1 MDTNIVAV
9 AASVIPV
16 IMIMNEASVQIAMW
30 CKAIVWILI
39 LTVLK
44 QHFQCIYLLTL
55 WQPSDNNQTK
65 KFPKVEQSFGATEN
79 SQWGPGGLPPETGS
93 NFKF

>member
-44 QHFQCIYLLTL
+44 QHLFSVYLFADTL
-55 WQPSDNNQTK
+55 
-65 KFPKVEQSFGATEN
+65 AA
-79 SQWGPGGLPPETGS
+79 L
-93 NFKF
+93 